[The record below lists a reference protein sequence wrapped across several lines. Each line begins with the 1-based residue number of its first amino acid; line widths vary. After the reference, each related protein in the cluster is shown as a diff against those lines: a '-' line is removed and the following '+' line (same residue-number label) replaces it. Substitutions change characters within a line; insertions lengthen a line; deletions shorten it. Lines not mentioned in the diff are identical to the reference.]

1 MSKFIKIN
9 LFEKNR
15 KEVFNEISIE
25 EPSKKIFIND
35 SNKHL
40 NGNIIDEY
48 IKLSSKPPQLEL
60 GLSPYSATQEA
71 LMTYENQNI
80 YMNNK
85 ETIFDKIDGEE
96 LKIFLTVPGSS
107 ENLNRLITS
116 AKQSVT
122 SFLDNNEDTSK
133 KAKFNYPRDFYD
145 LVKRINTKLR
155 EINKKKKNSEYFK
168 ESKEKKLIEEK
179 IYDTIKDQDK
189 HTSSIIGDIKFPQQ
203 IFTNETIVK
212 NLFEKLDNKLL
223 YDKTREASYDIERDS
238 ILKQYWKYC
247 FPNKKFDLST
257 FITEEQKKTVITF
270 YNIYFILKNY
280 YLIDITKII
289 YYSKEKHEYLIK
301 NFDLLDLN
309 NKDLINSNI
318 DLTKIINIKKD
329 AIEVTFQCVLNR
341 LFNIPNLKINFN
353 FHDIENGEPDQPLI
367 FNNELLPKM
376 IDPSFNNYDEFYIDL
391 SNNINYKTS
400 QENYQKILNK
410 INKEQK
416 RKTNLL
422 NKNDFFFN
430 KTLTNS
436 FIKENKKIVKDD
448 KVEKDK
454 KDKDNKKRFEN
465 IYYLLINHFNLLNKK
480 IFINNDYYLIEEIF
494 LLEYNKKKNDPEE
507 PHGKSEKDDKKKN
520 KGIFIN
526 VFNNK
531 QESFY
536 IHNGINFS
544 NDISYINIDN
554 TDEKEPDIH
563 SIYLLF
569 YVYKLKDKNETI
581 SLKRRVITEGCLD
594 KASKL
599 DRYFKDSLYKSLQL
613 NDNYLSNRL
622 KQRGGIRVITKK
634 YKNKRKRTTKK
645 KKKYKKK

>member
-60 GLSPYSATQEA
+60 GLSPYTATQEA
-71 LMTYENQNI
+71 LMTYENINI

-85 ETIFDKIDGEE
+85 ETIDKIDEEE
-96 LKIFLTVPGSS
+96 LKIFLTIPS
-107 ENLNRLITS
+107 EDLKKLKNFITT

-122 SFLDNNEDTSK
+122 RFLDNNKDTSK
-133 KAKFNYPRDFYD
+133 KAKFNYPRDFFD

-155 EINKKKKNSEYFK
+155 EINEKKKNNEYFK
-168 ESKEKKLIEEK
+168 ELEEKKKLTEEK

-189 HTSSIIGDIKFPQQ
+189 HTSSIIRDIKFPKQ
-203 IFTNETIVK
+203 IFTMETIVK
-212 NLFEKLDNKLL
+212 DLFKKLDNKLL
-223 YDKTREASYDIERDS
+223 YDKNREDIYDRERDS

-454 KDKDNKKRFEN
+454 HDKLEKVKDDKVEKDKKDKDNKKRFEN

-494 LLEYNKKKNDPEE
+494 LLEYNKKKDDEEE
-507 PHGKSEKDDKKKN
+507 PDDKKKN

-531 QESFY
+531 RESFY
-536 IHNGINFS
+536 IYDGINFS

-554 TDEKEPDIH
+554 TD
-563 SIYLLF
+563 
-569 YVYKLKDKNETI
+569 
-581 SLKRRVITEGCLD
+581 
-594 KASKL
+594 
-599 DRYFKDSLYKSLQL
+599 
-613 NDNYLSNRL
+613 
-622 KQRGGIRVITKK
+622 
-634 YKNKRKRTTKK
+634 
-645 KKKYKKK
+645 

>member
-1 MSKFIKIN
+1 MIKSIKIN

-15 KEVFNEISIE
+15 KEVFNEINIE
-25 EPSKKIFIND
+25 IPSKEIFIYD
-35 SNKHL
+35 SNKYL
-40 NGNIIDEY
+40 NGNIINEY
-48 IKLSSKPPQLEL
+48 IKLLTKPLQLKEGPELTKSSTNNAMLISDENIDIYQKNIEIIKEIDKQITTTLFNKLL
-60 GLSPYSATQEA
+60 GFEDEDEDGIEKYLS
-71 LMTYENQNI
+71 L
-80 YMNNK
+80 NK
-85 ETIFDKIDGEE
+85 DTFKKFAMSNKLTI
-96 LKIFLTVPGSS
+96 
-107 ENLNRLITS
+107 
-116 AKQSVT
+116 
-122 SFLDNNEDTSK
+122 
-133 KAKFNYPRDFYD
+133 DFYN
-145 LVKRINTKLR
+145 LIKKINTKLS
-155 EINKKKKNSEYFK
+155 EINYQIKINSNYTDLDKKFYNAAITAKQLILDKSNPFSEK
-168 ESKEKKLIEEK
+168 
-179 IYDTIKDQDK
+179 
-189 HTSSIIGDIKFPQQ
+189 DIKIEKQSD
-203 IFTNETIVK
+203 IFIKKEIVED
-212 NLFEKLDNKLL
+212 LFKKLDNKLL
-223 YDKTREASYDIERDS
+223 YDKSREDIYDRERDS

-257 FITEEQKKTVITF
+257 FITEQQKRTVITF

-280 YLIDITKII
+280 YLIDTTKII
-289 YYSKEKHEYLIK
+289 YHSKKKPEYLIK

-318 DLTKIINIKKD
+318 DLTKIINIKKEE
-329 AIEVTFQCVLNR
+329 IEVTFQCVLNR

-353 FHDIENGEPDQPLI
+353 FHDIENGEPDEPLI

-391 SNNINYKTS
+391 LNNINYKTS

-436 FIKENKKIVKDD
+436 FIEANSFIEENKKIVKGD
-448 KVEKDK
+448 KVK

-494 LLEYNKKKNDPEE
+494 LLEDN
-507 PHGKSEKDDKKKN
+507 KN
-520 KGIFIN
+520 KNKNKNKDEGIFIN

-531 QESFY
+531 RESFS
-536 IHNGINFS
+536 ISPLLNFS

-554 TDEKEPDIH
+554 TDEKEVAIH

-581 SLKRRVITEGCLD
+581 SLKRRVITEGCLGN
-594 KASKL
+594 ASKL
-599 DRYFKDSLYKSLQL
+599 DSYFKDSLYRALQL
-613 NDNYLSNRL
+613 NDNHLSNRL

-634 YKNKRKRTTKK
+634 YRNKRKRTTKK
-645 KKKYKKK
+645 KNKSKKYKKYKKSKK